1 MYGGGSVISGN
12 QTVKLWK
19 IAGSRWFYIGV
30 PTLCIF
36 LGLFGAA
43 GSLIGGAV
51 SNTYHPVVPST
62 GPLFAM
68 KAYAGLAIAGLASL
82 ILMATAKFAF
92 RSPRRAVI
100 LAAALGFWFVG
111 VAWLALTSV
120 PGEDAYKRTFEGQR
134 FEIPWDR
141 VTGEM
146 TSRGNPLGRWDAVE
160 MIGFRYCAKPFNA
173 THIGSDCERHASF
186 LTGGESLTGS
196 GYPRNASLD
205 PDGRGLRAHLVRQ
218 QRERETSGALTSRS
232 SNSSSAS
239 SSTSGGPSDGPWE
252 RIEADRQADVGG
264 MIAFKRLADFP
275 SEESIYLFSK
285 AEPSDTKGHHAECR
299 RGIRNGEVRDPEF
312 VCTHFVRDGQKAW
325 LFDLRLNE
333 TERASERLAQ
343 LKSQLGRYRRSSSP
357 AKGK

>member
-1 MYGGGSVISGN
+1 
-12 QTVKLWK
+12 
-19 IAGSRWFYIGV
+19 
-30 PTLCIF
+30 
-36 LGLFGAA
+36 
-43 GSLIGGAV
+43 
-51 SNTYHPVVPST
+51 
-62 GPLFAM
+62 
-68 KAYAGLAIAGLASL
+68 
-82 ILMATAKFAF
+82 
-92 RSPRRAVI
+92 
-100 LAAALGFWFVG
+100 
-111 VAWLALTSV
+111 V
-120 PGEDAYKRTFEGQR
+120 PGEAAYKRTFEGQR

-186 LTGGESLTGS
+186 LTGGENLTGS
-196 GYPRNASLD
+196 GYLRNASLD

-232 SNSSSAS
+232 SSLSSAS

-252 RIEADRQADVGG
+252 RIEADRQADIGG
-264 MIAFKRLADFP
+264 MMAFRRFADFP
-275 SEESIYLFSK
+275 SEEAIYLFSK
-285 AEPSDTKGHHAECR
+285 AEPSDTKGNHAECR

-343 LKSQLGRYRRSSSP
+343 LKSQLDRYRSNSSP